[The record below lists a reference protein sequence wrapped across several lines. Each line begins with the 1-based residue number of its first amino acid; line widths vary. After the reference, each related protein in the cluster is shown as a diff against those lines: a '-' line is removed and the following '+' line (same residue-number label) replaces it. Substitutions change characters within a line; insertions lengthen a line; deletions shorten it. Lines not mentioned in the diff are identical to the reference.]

1 MTEDNIKD
9 ILLDLKREIHE
20 KAIYPLGRDINS
32 FVNLKVF
39 DAVLNNIISKYTKRV
54 CTDCTHFVGCEC
66 FSGLTCDQYETE
78 VKNNENQS
86 KT

>member
-1 MTEDNIKD
+1 MTEENIRD

-39 DAVLNNIISKYTKRV
+39 DAVLNNIINKYTKRV
-54 CTDCTHFVGCEC
+54 CTDCKHFVGCEC

-78 VKNNENQS
+78 V
-86 KT
+86 